1 MADDQLM
8 WTSVLDSPC
17 LGKVDPWRLDE
28 CTECELDGCCAM
40 HECYNDDS
48 STVLHMDWFRD
59 FASPDEV
66 ECGSVGGPVNLVPSQ
81 YAPRPCQL
89 PTGHNG
95 KHRART
101 GWSWPLKTRRVA

>member
-17 LGKVDPWRLDE
+17 LGKIDPWRLDE
-28 CTECELDGCCAM
+28 CTECELDGGCAT
-40 HECYNDDS
+40 HECYTDDS
-48 STVLHMDWFRD
+48 SSVLHMDWFRD
-59 FASPDEV
+59 FASPGET
-66 ECGSVGGPVNLVPSQ
+66 ECGSVGAPENLVPSQ

-89 PTGHNG
+89 PTGHGG

-101 GWSWPLKTRRVA
+101 GWSWPLKARRAS